1 MSVAHRGQSGADSG
15 RGRQTHRSGRTP
27 STGGPGRAPAPEVAA
42 RVVRRRE
49 RWGPAPLGRGG
60 TSGRC
65 RTWGARGQRPAATPE
80 EGRGH
85 GRDGRSR
92 GVSGARRGRRP
103 RRGQAPGTASCGGG
117 DARRRGRGQQARVG
131 RAQCA
136 AGARWS
142 CAGVGTAEV
151 SARERGGAHGGGV
164 GTRAVGSGRSDEVDR
179 RRGRGGSDGKWR
191 RVDDEARP
199 RLHLGAA

>member
-1 MSVAHRGQSGADSG
+1 MFQGLGPTCHTPRGPSCQWHIGHWSGLNRRG
-15 RGRQTHRSGRTP
+15 RGRSPEPARARGN
-27 STGGPGRAPAPEVAA
+27 TGAPALEVAA
-42 RVVRRRE
+42 GGVRGRE

-142 CAGVGTAEV
+142 CAA
-151 SARERGGAHGGGV
+151 
-164 GTRAVGSGRSDEVDR
+164 SGR
-179 RRGRGGSDGKWR
+179 
-191 RVDDEARP
+191 P
-199 RLHLGAA
+199 R